1 MNKIEKTLVAVAV
14 VGMVGFGF
22 AIAVLKGIPEAFDW
36 ELDEEE
42 NYE

>member
-22 AIAVLKGIPEAFDW
+22 AITALKGIAEAFEW
-36 ELDEEE
+36 EEDDE
-42 NYE
+42 